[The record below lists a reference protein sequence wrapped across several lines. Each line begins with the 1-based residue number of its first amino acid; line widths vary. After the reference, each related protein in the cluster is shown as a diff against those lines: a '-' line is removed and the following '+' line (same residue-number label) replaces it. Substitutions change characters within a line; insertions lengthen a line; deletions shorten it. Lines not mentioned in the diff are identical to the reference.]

1 MTTAVYPLSHLAQL
15 TTTTTAQELTVP
27 IQPTITPYT
36 GQRYDW
42 PIDTGATGAP
52 SADVG
57 EAWAAAQLTYRELTG
72 TPENGLIPGNKIK
85 FHAVGN
91 TIVISFA
98 IEDRPA

>member
-1 MTTAVYPLSHLAQL
+1 VTTAVRPLSHLAHHP
-15 TTTTTAQELTVP
+15 TTTAQELTVP
-27 IQPTITPYT
+27 NQPTITQYT

-42 PIDTGATGAP
+42 PIDTGTTGAP
-52 SADVG
+52 STDVG
-57 EAWAAAQLTYRELTG
+57 DVWTAAQQTYREVTG
-72 TPENGLIPGNKIK
+72 TPDNSPIPGNKIK